1 MDAETT
7 PLPTISVLR
16 IRQVIVQPVGS
27 TTQTSF
33 PFYGVTNAEL

>member
-16 IRQVIVQPVGS
+16 LRLVTVQLVGPLS
-27 TTQTSF
+27 ILWSDES
-33 PFYGVTNAEL
+33 GAVT